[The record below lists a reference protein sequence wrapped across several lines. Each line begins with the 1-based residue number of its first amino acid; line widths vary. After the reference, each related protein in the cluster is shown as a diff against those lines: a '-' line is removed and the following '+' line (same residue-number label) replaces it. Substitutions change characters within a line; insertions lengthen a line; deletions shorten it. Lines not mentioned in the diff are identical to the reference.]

1 MVILTDLPYLLSKI
15 ALNKA
20 FIQGSLSVSEYA
32 GYAALASVV
41 AGFLTTPFDVARTR
55 ILLGTWSD
63 DEVAPDDNNNNNDN
77 DSEEGIATG
86 SNPGDSV
93 YRTMIQ
99 ITKEG
104 DGSIRNLFSGWLER
118 VVYLGIGRAWLEPI
132 QLIGYIG
139 IRDAVLLEWF

>member
-63 DEVAPDDNNNNNDN
+63 DEVAPDDNNNDN